1 MRLVRGRR
9 SAHAPSCDLLTLPGL
24 EVDLG
29 RLADYFADILENEF
43 DSEIDMDI
51 LNAVRELLLHH
62 HLSSSSSTTTTV
74 KLLI

>member
-1 MRLVRGRR
+1 ML
-9 SAHAPSCDLLTLPGL
+9 GL

-51 LNAVRELLLHH
+51 LNAVRCCCSCLQPA
-62 HLSSSSSTTTTV
+62 LSSH
-74 KLLI
+74 